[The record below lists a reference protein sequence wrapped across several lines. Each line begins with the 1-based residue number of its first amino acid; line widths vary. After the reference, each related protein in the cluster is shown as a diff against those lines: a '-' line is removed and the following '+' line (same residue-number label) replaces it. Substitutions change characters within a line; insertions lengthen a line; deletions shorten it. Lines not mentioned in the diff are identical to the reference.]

1 MDILITSNYGRK
13 IMKPAN
19 LTHGPPTRM
28 RNGNNS
34 QMKWNKF
41 GWTFTKTI
49 PAEKLRISIF

>member
-1 MDILITSNYGRK
+1 MDLPQELG
-13 IMKPAN
+13 
-19 LTHGPPTRM
+19 
-28 RNGNNS
+28 NGTNS